1 MVDIGAHRMVN
12 IGANTMVDIG
22 AQDGGYR
29 GTHDGGYRGTQDGG
43 YRGKQDK
50 TASFTFRL
58 QRVKTNNKPY
68 YNANK
73 ISIYVQLWKPTAE
86 THEENISLLP
96 QTMKQAINTSMH

>member
-1 MVDIGAHRMVN
+1 MVDIGAH
-12 IGANTMVDIG
+12 TMVDIG
-22 AQDGGYR
+22 AHTMVDIRAQDGGYR
-29 GTHDGGYRGTQDGG
+29 GTQD
-43 YRGKQDK
+43 R